1 MTSDAD
7 RAPRFDTQM
16 FLKQALE
23 NFAEEKPK
31 EEEREGGSKMTMEQ
45 ATKLA
50 KDLLKTKNTT
60 KIKKSQT

>member
-1 MTSDAD
+1 
-7 RAPRFDTQM
+7 M

-60 KIKKSQT
+60 MLQMDSENI